1 MSWSSGLTGQTGQ
14 PGQTGQT
21 GQTDLT
27 IKLDFSGNLCRA
39 AFAVLAMLLKSVTY
53 RPTLS
58 KFRGVPVKK
67 IPSEMEVAPR
77 YNC

>member
-39 AFAVLAMLLKSVTY
+39 AFAVLAMFRFIFVSYSLFVFFVFQHLLPPHGSHH
-53 RPTLS
+53 
-58 KFRGVPVKK
+58 
-67 IPSEMEVAPR
+67 
-77 YNC
+77 